1 LHRIN
6 TETSIAYGEIYIQ
19 LLVNNQSKY
28 CLIQKHEYTT
38 TPNFFPL
45 ASFDDLNKNGMI
57 DIIFMEGTKI
67 KAFYNKIKA
76 KDYLMNSLIRD

>member
-1 LHRIN
+1 LHRLN

-76 KDYLMNSLIRD
+76 KD